1 MKRYRGI
8 IRKLGAVTLALA
20 MTAAMVPGQVSAE
33 EAAQAEQQ
41 EAQQAEQQEAQQAEA
56 QEVQQDTAGVE
67 NDAET
72 ESPAT
77 PETEEET
84 ADKMQETVESEAV
97 QGENAQDENTQD
109 ENTQDAG
116 ANVLSE
122 PEGEN
127 ETSDSDTSASSD
139 VNRPV
144 IEGFTLMQQGQTLH
158 EGDTVEVRTAGLQRL
173 RSTWK
178 KAMRQEPRAPG
189 LKWSIVKNWTATWEP

>member
-20 MTAAMVPGQVSAE
+20 MTAAMVPVQVSAE
-33 EAAQAEQQ
+33 EAAPAEQDV
-41 EAQQAEQQEAQQAEA
+41 QQDEE
-56 QEVQQDTAGVE
+56 QEVQQGSAGVE
-67 NDAET
+67 NDEET
-72 ESPAT
+72 ESPVT
-77 PETEEET
+77 PEMEEET

-158 EGDTVEVRTAGLQRL
+158 EGDTVEVRVDTYDADSGIAAVEVYMEEGYE
-173 RSTWK
+173 T
-178 KAMRQEPRAPG
+178 APG